1 MALACTNSGSSADP
15 PGTGSA
21 GAVAG
26 NGGSGGSGSGGSS
39 GAAASGGST
48 GGSSAGTGGST
59 SGGSGT
65 IGGAGTSGAAGT
77 GGGGATGSAGRAGS
91 GGATST
97 GGGGSGGGGAGGSA
111 AGTGGMNRGGAGGS
125 ATGGA
130 GRGGTTGTAGTTGV
144 AGSAGGSSG
153 TAGSVMGCRPA
164 PTTYRNLFT
173 EVLGK
178 SASDV
183 DAKVNAA
190 FQQLF
195 HGTGDQPIYYEFM
208 TDEAYL
214 LDVVH
219 NDVRSEGVS
228 YGMMIAVQLDK
239 KAEFDRLWRF
249 AVKRMRQSSGFF
261 AWQLNP
267 QGGVISSASAP
278 DGEEYFATALM
289 FASKRWG
296 DGTGDLAYGAQA
308 RTLLDKMANNGMF
321 DRNSKLVLFGVNA
334 TYTDPSYML
343 PAFYEAW
350 ACFDSKNRSFWG
362 SAATAAR
369 AFFPK
374 TVNATTGLAPDQAQ
388 LSGAPYSGHP
398 DFDADAWRVVSNI
411 MTDHHFFGV
420 DPWQVTWAAKH
431 AAFWKAQGSSYGEQ
445 YTLAGM
451 VEDPDHQSG
460 LVALNA
466 TLGFAL
472 PTADGTPFLQE
483 LWDTPLPSGSLRYYN
498 GSLYMLSLLH
508 VSGQFHLWY

>member
-1 MALACTNSGSSADP
+1 MRARLEKVSFLVAAFALCAAAGCASG
-15 PGTGSA
+15 
-21 GAVAG
+21 
-26 NGGSGGSGSGGSS
+26 GGSGDPGQGGSS
-39 GAAASGGST
+39 GGAAA
-48 GGSSAGTGGST
+48 
-59 SGGSGT
+59 
-65 IGGAGTSGAAGT
+65 
-77 GGGGATGSAGRAGS
+77 GATGSAGA
-91 GGATST
+91 A
-97 GGGGSGGGGAGGSA
+97 GGGAGSSG
-111 AGTGGMNRGGAGGS
+111 GTTPA
-125 ATGGA
+125 
-130 GRGGTTGTAGTTGV
+130 GGTTGTGGSVISTGGAGPGAGGSGGTMGAAGAGTGGSAGGQATAGTTGTGATGGGGTGGA
-144 AGSAGGSSG
+144 AGTTGGRGGASGGGASGTGGSI
-153 TAGSVMGCRPA
+153 MGCRPA
-164 PTTYRNLFT
+164 PTAYRNLFT

-178 SASDV
+178 SATEV
-183 DAKVNAA
+183 DAKMNAA

-195 HGTGDQPIYYEFM
+195 HGSSSDQPIYYEFM

-219 NDVRSEGVS
+219 NDIRSEGVS

-239 KAEFDRLWRF
+239 KTEFDRLWRF

-267 QGGVISSASAP
+267 QGGVISTGSAP

-308 RTLLDKMANNGMF
+308 RTLLDKVANNGMF
-321 DRNSKLVLFGVNA
+321 DRNAKLVLFGVNA
-334 TYTDPSYML
+334 GYTDPSYML

-398 DFDADAWRVVSNI
+398 DFDADAWRVVQNI
-411 MTDHHFFGV
+411 MMDHHFFGL
-420 DPWQVTWAAKH
+420 DSWQVTWAAKH
-431 AAFWKAQGSSYGEQ
+431 AAFWKSQGANYGEQ

-460 LVALNA
+460 LVAMNA

-472 PTADGTPFLQE
+472 PAADATPFLQE
-483 LWDTPLPSGSLRYYN
+483 LWNTPIPSGTQRYYN
-498 GSLYMLSLLH
+498 GALYMLALLH
-508 VSGQFHLWY
+508 VTGQFHLWY